1 MAAVIRRKSEHRT
14 DFELYSILEYY
25 FDNES
30 DEFKIEIDGV
40 ALYTSAEVLLLMIDR
55 YSDYVYSVS
64 DIFADTAGS
73 YLIAQWKKYIARM
86 GTNLLRAYNALYASY
101 DPISNY
107 DMVEQAADG
116 DRKDKNTRESEPTG
130 TTTVTVQNSAAGVD
144 SVGAGANTDHSEQT
158 TSYDNAKLTDTE
170 TPTNTMT
177 MDFDGSTHTGYHEAR
192 EHYLKRS
199 GNIGVT
205 TSQQM
210 IQSEIELRRVDLLSD
225 FLTGFARQVFYYV
238 G

>member
-1 MAAVIRRKSEHRT
+1 MVVIRRKSEHRT
-14 DFELYSILEYY
+14 DFEVYDILKVY
-25 FDNES
+25 FDNET
-30 DEFKIEIDGV
+30 DDFKIEIDGDT
-40 ALYTSAEVLLLMIDR
+40 LYTSAEVLLLMIDR
-55 YSDYVYSVS
+55 YSDYIYSVS
-64 DIFADTAGS
+64 DLFANTAGN
-73 YLIAQWKKYIARM
+73 YLVTQWKNYVARM
-86 GTNLLRAYNALYASY
+86 GDNLLRAYSALYADY

-107 DMVEQAADG
+107 DMVEAAADG
-116 DRKDKNTRESEPTG
+116 DRKDKSTRESEPSG

-144 SVGAGANTDHSEQT
+144 STGPGANTDHSEQT
-158 TSYDNAKLTDTE
+158 TSYNNAKLTDTE
-170 TPTNTMT
+170 TPTNTMS
-177 MDFDGSTHTGYHEAR
+177 MEFDGSTHTGYHEAR